1 MDPNT
6 CGIVLV
12 SVLGGSCLIGVGI
25 CCYSSYEKPNVV
37 EPLAAEIIVKPPS
50 YNQAINQAIS
60 TTTALTELD
69 STPPPLYEDEKIET
83 L

>member
-1 MDPNT
+1 MDLNI

-12 SVLGGSCLIGVGI
+12 SVLGGSCLIGLGI
-25 CCYSSYEKPNVV
+25 CCYSSCEKTNVV
-37 EPLAAEIIVKPPS
+37 EPSAAEIIVKPPS

-60 TTTALTELD
+60 TTLTEVDL
-69 STPPPLYEDEKIET
+69 TPPPLYEDEKIET